1 MARPSMDHSFEGYTA
16 GQQTMGRFQSLTFVE
31 LKGMTFDTAG
41 NVLLNDHQG
50 NRYWLKGTCMRSTN
64 YGKYINQTENVS
76 EAPEGATD
84 ANTVGTQPLFQHE
97 DGSQDNN
104 IGWLLN
110 YGLPIGQ
117 ITA

>member
-1 MARPSMDHSFEGYTA
+1 MDHSFEGYTA